1 MSTSPKSAI
10 YRPGINAVLHEH
22 EQMSAWLF
30 FAVMSYLVM
39 RFAPGCNYE
48 AEACGGALWRTEIG
62 LGAALSW
69 GHAAGVIVLHSVVI
83 GIWLLYCLKTAS
95 LFVRR
100 STAWAITGLMFVY
113 CTDLWAGPSELNLVL
128 QTISLY
134 HLLVW
139 ARGKKNYFPPR
150 HLVIAGMGV
159 TVAMLTTPG
168 AVVFWLPVIG
178 HMLWVNQGK
187 RLLSSSYCL
196 GGLAAPWV
204 ILLLYALCTQSTAA
218 PVSAYTPPKLAG
230 AQDCLL
236 LRAPLQIFVGVL
248 PGFCQCWIPPV
259 IALIPGHLLLFMWMR
274 PFRKIRRSRKV
285 GINTTLGT
293 AFALVFW
300 ESFCTAGE
308 AEFTAFYPFMLIS
321 LIGIILSVRRRI
333 RNRTAKRVLRGIG
346 LMVPFITLVV
356 LLLVPLFRKA
366 TGEGDS
372 ASPSANKA
380 ASIEHIIQRCK

>member
-1 MSTSPKSAI
+1 MSSPPKSAV

-39 RFAPGCNYE
+39 RFTPECGCT
-48 AEACGGALWRTEIG
+48 AEACGGPLWYTEIG
-62 LGAALSW
+62 LGAILGWGSW
-69 GHAAGVIVLHSVVI
+69 AGVLVLHSVCV

-113 CTDLWAGPSELNLVL
+113 CTDLWAGPSELNLAL

-178 HMLWVNQGK
+178 HMLWVNQGR
-187 RLLSSSYCL
+187 RLLSSCYCL
-196 GGLAAPWV
+196 GGLAVPWAV
-204 ILLLYALCTQSTAA
+204 VVLLYTCCTQSTEALLSDYI
-218 PVSAYTPPKLAG
+218 PLKLAG

-259 IALIPGHLLLFMWMR
+259 LALVPGHLLLFMWMR

-285 GINTTLGT
+285 GINTTLGV

-300 ESFCTAGE
+300 ESFCTAG
-308 AEFTAFYPFMLIS
+308 ATEFTAFYPFMLIS

-333 RNRTAKRVLRGIG
+333 RNRAAKRVLRGIG

-356 LLLVPLFRKA
+356 LLLVPLLGKA
-366 TGEGDS
+366 MGTPAPQPDEPERG
-372 ASPSANKA
+372 
-380 ASIEHIIQRCK
+380 IERIILRRN

>member
-1 MSTSPKSAI
+1 MSTTPKSAV

-30 FAVMSYLVM
+30 FAVMSCLVM
-39 RFAPGCNYE
+39 RFAPGCSCS
-48 AEACGGALWRTEIG
+48 ATACGGPLWYAEIG
-62 LGAALSW
+62 IGSVLGW
-69 GHAAGVIVLHSVVI
+69 GHAAGVLILHSVMI

-113 CTDLWAGPSELNLVL
+113 CTDLWAGPSELNLTL

-150 HLVIAGMGV
+150 HLVIAGIGV

-178 HMLWVNQGK
+178 HMLWVNRGK
-187 RLLSSSYCL
+187 RFLSGCYCF
-196 GGLAAPWV
+196 GGLAAPWAV
-204 ILLLYALCTQSTAA
+204 LLLYTLYASNGRDMAA
-218 PVSAYTPPKLAG
+218 AYCPPSIAGSAA
-230 AQDCLL
+230 CVL
-236 LRAPLQIFVGVL
+236 LREPLQIFVGVL
-248 PGFCQCWIPPV
+248 PGFSQCWIPPV
-259 IALIPGHLLLFMWMR
+259 LALIPGHLLLFMWMR
-274 PFRKIRRSRKV
+274 PFRKIRRRRKV
-285 GINTTLGT
+285 GINTTLGV
-293 AFALVFW
+293 AFTLVFW
-300 ESFCTAGE
+300 ETFCTAGE
-308 AEFTAFYPFMLIS
+308 TEFTAFYPFVLIS

-333 RNRTAKRVLRGIG
+333 RNRAAKRVLRGIG

-356 LLLVPLFRKA
+356 LLLVPLLRKVMGNPA
-366 TGEGDS
+366 PQHCDRT
-372 ASPSANKA
+372 
-380 ASIEHIIQRCK
+380 ASIARIIARCK